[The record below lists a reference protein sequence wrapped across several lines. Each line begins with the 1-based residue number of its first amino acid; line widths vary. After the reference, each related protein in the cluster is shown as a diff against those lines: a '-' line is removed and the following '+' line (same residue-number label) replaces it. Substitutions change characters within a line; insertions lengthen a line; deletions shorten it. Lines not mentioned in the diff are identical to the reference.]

1 MINIGEIVLDFY
13 SNTLNLPES
22 LSSILVY
29 VTSVV
34 FIVILAIITIK
45 VIRVVIFKGFQVEKN
60 GARALTVAR
69 LSSSITRYVVWFVA
83 ILLIL
88 GVFSVDITPFIA
100 SAGVIGIAFGFGAQN
115 LVQDFISGFFIIFE
129 GSFVVGDVVEI
140 DGFKGNVLS
149 LGLRTTIIEN
159 WKGEQK
165 IITNGNIGSMINF
178 SKNDSIAIIEFGVG
192 YDTDLHKFKEL
203 IIPFLEETE
212 KKYNQ
217 IVETP
222 KYLGVTKLDDSSI
235 NMMIIAKTNSMQH
248 FQVERDMRTDL
259 VAYLNKNDIEIPFPQ
274 VVVHNA

>member
-1 MINIGEIVLDFY
+1 MINIGELVHDFY
-13 SNTLNLPES
+13 SNTLKLPDNI
-22 LSSILVY
+22 SSILVY

-34 FIVILAIITIK
+34 FIVLMALVTIRIVK
-45 VIRVVIFKGFQVEKN
+45 LIIFKGFKVESN

-100 SAGVIGIAFGFGAQN
+100 SAGVIGIAFGFGAQK

-140 DGFKGNVLS
+140 DGFKGSVLS
-149 LGLRTTIIEN
+149 LGLKTTVIEN
-159 WKGEQK
+159 WKGERK
-165 IITNGNIGSMINF
+165 IISNGNIGSIINF
-178 SKNDSIAIIEFGVG
+178 SENDSLAIIEFGVG
-192 YDTDLHKFKEL
+192 YETDLMKFKK
-203 IIPFLEETE
+203 IIVPFLEVTK
-212 KKYNQ
+212 KKYSE
-217 IVETP
+217 IVELP

-235 NMMIIAKTNSMQH
+235 NMMIICKTGSMQH
-248 FQVERDMRTDL
+248 FQVERDVRADL
-259 VAYLNKNDIEIPFPQ
+259 VIYLNKNEIEIPFPQ